1 MAGRPRGAAL
11 ALLLIVGAPAL
22 SGGAAMAQRLG
33 AELKRPRLEADADT
47 NDPQVYFQ
55 FATRALE
62 ERPGDAA
69 EGFYW
74 AARLEPASAE
84 ALYGLRIAR
93 LMRNRTTLTR
103 YMEGGRRAR
112 EHAEM
117 RAIDS
122 LQLRAL
128 WLNPFLY
135 GKYDRTLL
143 VHHARMMLRGSDAKA
158 TRFEIE
164 RTIDEWF
171 AAAPPPVRAWL
182 AYSEGRIQAA
192 IGLYQQSI
200 ERWPN
205 VTGLRIEKARAL
217 TIQGDLPAAIAEFDR
232 ALAEYRKRETGD
244 EDAVVFYNSKAS
256 LHHSVAILWARLG
269 LIDSART
276 ALGRAITDDLA
287 YFPAHLELSSLA
299 LVDGD
304 TAAAVQELALAAEI
318 ATGEPYV
325 QSLYGSTLVALGR
338 EPEAIAPLE
347 RAIALEP
354 SWAAPHF
361 SLAEALEVTGDL
373 ARAKSSYEQYIARAT
388 RRDPR
393 RAEAAQRLSVLV
405 PAETR

>member
-1 MAGRPRGAAL
+1 MAVRPRRAIPM
-11 ALLLIVGAPAL
+11 LLLCLAAPAL
-22 SGGAAMAQRLG
+22 PDGAATAQRLG
-33 AELKRPRLEADADT
+33 SELKRPRLQAAADT
-47 NDPQVYFQ
+47 NDPQVYFE

-112 EHAEM
+112 ENTEM
-117 RAIDS
+117 QAIDS

-143 VHHARMMLRGSDAKA
+143 VHFARTMLRGSDAKA

-182 AYSEGRIQAA
+182 AYSEGRIQTA
-192 IGLYQQSI
+192 IGLYEQSI
-200 ERWPN
+200 ERWPHA
-205 VTGLRIEKARAL
+205 TALRIDKARAL
-217 TIQGDLPAAIAEFDR
+217 AMHGDLPAALGEFER
-232 ALAEYRKRETGD
+232 ALGQYQKRETGD

-256 LHHSVAILWARLG
+256 IHHSVAILWARLG
-269 LIDSART
+269 LLDSART

-287 YFPAHLELSSLA
+287 YFPAHLELSRLA

-347 RAIALEP
+347 RAITLEP
-354 SWAAPHF
+354 AWAAPRF
-361 SLAEALEVTGDL
+361 ALAEALEVTGDL
-373 ARAKSSYEQYIARAT
+373 ARAKTSYEQYIARAP

-405 PAETR
+405 PEELR